1 MADAH
6 VTSERAAGSGDA
18 SGPPP
23 GAPTDPD
30 PTVARILDGALAE
43 FVDVGIRRATVGSVA
58 RRAGVAPA
66 TIYRRIG
73 QRDDLVG
80 AVVGREVQRTLAAV
94 TDRLRG
100 HDDPADRMVEGFVAA
115 LRLVVEH
122 PLIRRILE
130 LEPESLAVPLTTGAA
145 GILELGRSYVAT
157 ELRGAGGT
165 GPASRDPDEV
175 AELLVRFTHSLVLT
189 PSPRFGD
196 DDEARAFARATLVP
210 LLGA

>member
-1 MADAH
+1 MADADE
-6 VTSERAAGSGDA
+6 TSARAADG
-18 SGPPP
+18 P
-23 GAPTDPD
+23 GASRPGADDDAPD
-30 PTVARILDGALAE
+30 ATVARILDGALSE
-43 FVDVGIRRATVGSVA
+43 FVDIGIRRATVGSVA

-94 TDRLRG
+94 TARLEP
-100 HDDPADRMVEGFVAA
+100 HDDPAERMVEGFVAA
-115 LRLVVEH
+115 LRLVIDH

-130 LEPESLAVPLTTGAA
+130 LEPESLVVPLTTGAG
-145 GILELGRSYVAT
+145 GILELGRSYVAA
-157 ELRGAGGT
+157 ELRRAGGAG
-165 GPASRDPDEV
+165 PAGRDPDEV

-189 PSPRFGD
+189 PGTRFAD
-196 DDEARAFARATLVP
+196 DGTARAFARAALVP